1 MKRKT
6 VVSLLL
12 ILLIFIMNIFNVF
25 SHDKSILPYYI
36 KIGLFFGSTAKT
48 ELSIKS
54 DTTFEVGIFDE
65 YEFTCFFDLNE
76 DKILLRRD
84 KPYINENSN
93 IYTGDCYHIRIGGNF
108 SDYIKANNFLN
119 SIGIKDVEIYLCYE
133 NGWKIYGGS
142 YTNKLDA
149 EDEANYISKNYG
161 CETGIINPSDTR
173 VQVMDEKN
181 NIIFMYDSSDEIYF
195 VGKRIGNNVPLVST
209 EGVGYRGGVT
219 AKRLSGSDMTIIN
232 KLPLEEYLYGV
243 IPAEMPASWP
253 AEALK
258 AQAIAARGFA
268 AANLNKYE
276 RFDFNLCT
284 TTSSQVYKG
293 YSGEHPNTNK
303 AVDETINIVMFY
315 NGSLIEPYYH
325 SNSGGCTEDSE
336 NIWLNPLPYIRG
348 VMDDFSLDAPYST
361 WSVSFTKEEIKNY
374 LAGNNIFIGDILD
387 IRVTSVSDNGRV
399 LSLTVYGT
407 NGQEILEKEKSRFIL
422 GLKSSQF
429 TINSDNKDNGI
440 ADDNDDYIKLAI
452 SGSSDSKPQ
461 LINLKGKYII
471 NNNGIHEIKNI
482 EEILIYDG
490 NQYKNVSRGGSI
502 RRPAE
507 NIIPQNVFVFDGKGY
522 GHGLGMS
529 QYGAKNMAELG
540 YKYDEILAHYYT
552 GIKVE

>member
-1 MKRKT
+1 
-6 VVSLLL
+6 
-12 ILLIFIMNIFNVF
+12 MNIFNVF
-25 SHDKSILPYYI
+25 SYDKSILPYYI
-36 KIGLFFGSTAKT
+36 KIGLFFGSTAKS

-65 YEFTCFFDLNE
+65 CEFIGFFDLNE
-76 DKILLRRD
+76 DKILLRKD
-84 KPYINENSN
+84 KPYINENLN
-93 IYTGDCYHIRIGGNF
+93 IHTEDYYHIRIGRDF
-108 SDYIKANNFLN
+108 ADYTKAYNFLN
-119 SIGIKDVEIYLCYE
+119 SIDIRDIEIYLCYE

-142 YTNKLDA
+142 YTNKPDA
-149 EDEANYISKNYG
+149 DNEANYISKNYG
-161 CETGIINPSDTR
+161 CETGIISPSDTR
-173 VQVMDEKN
+173 VQVMDERG

-195 VGKRIGNNVPLVST
+195 VGKCIGNNIPSVNT
-209 EGVGYRGGVT
+209 EGVGYRGGIT
-219 AKRLSGSDMTIIN
+219 AKRLSGSDLTIIN

-253 AEALK
+253 MEALK

-268 AANLNKYE
+268 ATNLNKYE
-276 RFDFNLCT
+276 RFGFNLCT

-303 AVDETINIVMFY
+303 AVDETKNIVMFY
-315 NGSLIEPYYH
+315 NGRLAEPYYH
-325 SNSGGCTEDSE
+325 SNSGGCTENSE
-336 NIWLNPLPYIRG
+336 NVWTNSLPHIRG
-348 VMDDFSLDAPYST
+348 VRDDFSLDAPHST

-374 LAGNNIFIGDILD
+374 LADNNIFIGDILD
-387 IRVTSVSDNGRV
+387 IRVTSVSDNDRV
-399 LSLTVYGT
+399 LSLIVYGT
-407 NGQEILEKEKSRFIL
+407 KGQEVLEKERSRTIF

-429 TINSDNKDNGI
+429 TINSDNNDNGI

-452 SGSSDSKPQ
+452 SSGANSKPQ
-461 LINLKGKYII
+461 SINLKGKYII
-471 NNNGIHEIKNI
+471 NSNGIYEIKNI

-490 NQYKNVSRGGSI
+490 NQYKNVSRGESI

-529 QYGAKNMAELG
+529 QYGAKKMAELG

>member
-36 KIGLFFGSTAKT
+36 KIGLFFGSTAKS

-65 YEFTCFFDLNE
+65 YEFTGFFDLNK
-76 DKILLRRD
+76 DKILLRKD
-84 KPYINENSN
+84 KPYTNENSN
-93 IYTGDCYHIRIGGNF
+93 IHTEDYYHIRIGGNF
-108 SDYIKANNFLN
+108 TDYIKAHNFLN
-119 SIGIKDVEIYLCYE
+119 SIDIKDVEIYLCYE
-133 NGWKIYGGS
+133 NGWKVYGGS

-149 EDEANYISKNYG
+149 ENEANYISKNYG

-195 VGKRIGNNVPLVST
+195 VGKRIGNNVPLVNT
-209 EGVGYRGGVT
+209 EGVGYRGGIT

-253 AEALK
+253 MEALK

-268 AANLNKYE
+268 ATNLNKYE
-276 RFDFNLCT
+276 RFGFNLCT

-303 AVDETINIVMFY
+303 AVDETKNIVIFY
-315 NGSLIEPYYH
+315 NGRLVEPYYH

-336 NIWLNPLPYIRG
+336 NIWLNPLPHIRG
-348 VMDDFSLDAPYST
+348 VGDDFSLDAPHST
-361 WSVSFTKEEIKNY
+361 WSVSLTKEEIKNC
-374 LAGNNIFIGDILD
+374 LADNNIFIGDILD
-387 IRVTSVSDNGRV
+387 IRVTSVSDNGRI

-407 NGQEILEKEKSRFIL
+407 NGQEILEKEKSRFVF

-429 TINSDNKDNGI
+429 AINSNNDDNSI

-452 SGSSDSKPQ
+452 SGGANSKPQ
-461 LINLKGKYII
+461 SINLKGKYII
-471 NNNGIHEIKNI
+471 NSNGIYEIKNI

-490 NQYKNVSRGGSI
+490 NQYKNVSRGESI

-507 NIIPQNVFVFDGKGY
+507 NIAPQNVFVFDGKGY

-529 QYGAKNMAELG
+529 QYGAKKMAELG
-540 YKYDEILAHYYT
+540 YKCDEILAHYYT